1 MLSIV
6 LEFMWKR
13 VISIIL
19 VLVIAGLLGYFLGYY
34 HQSKTIIKPDESVID
49 SLESLKA
56 SYESITDSLFLL
68 RTEND
73 SLSKQKIR
81 EVTKYCFV
89 ESIRYIEKQTGIDSI
104 QTVVSD
110 SDSVAVMHNQE
121 LQVISGKLAELEGLQ
136 EQVRIDSAIIETQAE
151 NIRVSDTLLIIK
163 DEQILYE
170 KQQTKKSKR
179 KFFGIGAGVG
189 AVLTGLLW
197 ILL

>member
-1 MLSIV
+1 
-6 LEFMWKR
+6 MWKR
-13 VISIIL
+13 VISVIL
-19 VLVIAGLLGYFLGYY
+19 VLAIAGLLGYFLGYR
-34 HQSKTIIKPDESVID
+34 QSKTIIKPDESVID

-81 EVTKYCFV
+81 EVTKYCFIENV
-89 ESIRYIEKQTGIDSI
+89 KYIEKQTGIDSI

-121 LQVISGKLAELEGLQ
+121 LQKISGKLAELEGLQ

-170 KQQTKKSKR
+170 KQQTKKAKR

-189 AVLTGLLW
+189 ATLVGLLW

>member
-1 MLSIV
+1 MLNIV
-6 LEFMWKR
+6 WEFMWKR
-13 VISIIL
+13 VISVIL
-19 VLVIAGLLGYFLGYY
+19 VLAIAGLLGYFLGYR
-34 HQSKTIIKPDESVID
+34 QSKTIIKPDESVID

-89 ESIRYIEKQTGIDSI
+89 ESVKYIEKQTGIDSI

-110 SDSVAVMHNQE
+110 SDSIAVMHNQE
-121 LQVISGKLAELEGLQ
+121 LQKISGKLAELGGLQ
-136 EQVRIDSAIIETQAE
+136 EQIRIDSAIIEAQAE

-170 KQQTKKSKR
+170 KQQTKEAKR

-189 AVLTGLLW
+189 ATLVGLLW

>member
-1 MLSIV
+1 MPNIV
-6 LEFMWKR
+6 WEFMWKR
-13 VISIIL
+13 VISVIL
-19 VLVIAGLLGYFLGYY
+19 VLAIAGLLGYFLGYR
-34 HQSKTIIKPDESVID
+34 QSKTIIKPDESVID

-89 ESIRYIEKQTGIDSI
+89 ESVKYIEKQTGIDSI
-104 QTVVSD
+104 QTVISD

-121 LQVISGKLAELEGLQ
+121 LQKISGKLAELGGLQ
-136 EQVRIDSAIIETQAE
+136 EQIRIDSAIIEAQAE

-170 KQQTKKSKR
+170 KQQTKEAKR

-189 AVLTGLLW
+189 ATLIGLLW

>member
-1 MLSIV
+1 MPNIV
-6 LEFMWKR
+6 WEFMWKR
-13 VISIIL
+13 VISVIL
-19 VLVIAGLLGYFLGYY
+19 VLAIAGLLGYFLGYR
-34 HQSKTIIKPDESVID
+34 QSKTIIKPDESVID

-89 ESIRYIEKQTGIDSI
+89 ESVKYIEKQTGIDSI
-104 QTVVSD
+104 QTVISD

-121 LQVISGKLAELEGLQ
+121 LQKISGKLAELGGLQ
-136 EQVRIDSAIIETQAE
+136 EQIRLDSAIIEAQAE

-170 KQQTKKSKR
+170 KQQTKKAKR

-189 AVLTGLLW
+189 ATLVGLLW

>member
-1 MLSIV
+1 
-6 LEFMWKR
+6 MWKR

-19 VLVIAGLLGYFLGYY
+19 VLVIAGLLGYFLGH
-34 HQSKTIIKPDESVID
+34 HQSKIIIKPDESVID

-81 EVTKYCFV
+81 EVTKYCFI
-89 ESIRYIEKQTGIDSI
+89 ESVKYIEKQTGIDSI
-104 QTVVSD
+104 QTVISD
-110 SDSVAVMHNQE
+110 SDSVAVIHNQE

-136 EQVRIDSAIIETQAE
+136 EQVRIDSAIIDAQAE
-151 NIRVSDTLLIIK
+151 NIRISDTLLIIK

-170 KQQTKKSKR
+170 KQQTKKAKR

-189 AVLTGLLW
+189 ATIVGLLW

>member
-1 MLSIV
+1 MPNIV
-6 LEFMWKR
+6 WEFMWKR
-13 VISIIL
+13 VISVIL
-19 VLVIAGLLGYFLGYY
+19 VLAIAGLLGYFLGYR
-34 HQSKTIIKPDESVID
+34 QSKTIIKPDESVID

-81 EVTKYCFV
+81 EVTKYCFI
-89 ESIRYIEKQTGIDSI
+89 ESVKYIEKQTGIDSI
-104 QTVVSD
+104 QTVISD

-121 LQVISGKLAELEGLQ
+121 LQKISGKLAELGGLQ
-136 EQVRIDSAIIETQAE
+136 EQIRLDSAIIEAQAE

-170 KQQTKKSKR
+170 KQQTKKAKR

-189 AVLTGLLW
+189 ATLVGLLW

>member
-1 MLSIV
+1 MLNIV
-6 LEFMWKR
+6 WEFMLKR
-13 VISIIL
+13 VLSIIL
-19 VLVIAGLLGYFLGYY
+19 VLLIAGVLGYFLG
-34 HQSKTIIKPDESVID
+34 SRGTKVITKPDESVID

-73 SLSKQKIR
+73 SLSKAKVR

-89 ESIRYIEKQTGIDSI
+89 ESIQYIEKQTGIDSI
-104 QTVVSD
+104 QTVVND
-110 SDSVAVMHNQE
+110 TDSVALLHNQE

-151 NIRVSDTLLIIK
+151 NIRVSDTLLVIK

-170 KQQTKKSKR
+170 KQQTKKAKK
-179 KFFGIGAGVG
+179 KFFGIGTGVG
-189 AVLTGLLW
+189 AVIVGLLW

>member
-1 MLSIV
+1 
-6 LEFMWKR
+6 MWKR
-13 VISIIL
+13 VISVIL
-19 VLVIAGLLGYFLGYY
+19 VLAITGLLGYFLG
-34 HQSKTIIKPDESVID
+34 HRQTETIIKPDESVID

-56 SYESITDSLFLL
+56 SYESITDSLFKKKKK
-68 RTEND
+68 ND
-73 SLSKQKIR
+73 SLSKQKVR
-81 EVTKYCFV
+81 EVTKYCFI

-104 QTVVSD
+104 KTVVSD

-121 LQVISGKLAELEGLQ
+121 LQAISGKLAELEGLQ

-170 KQQTKKSKR
+170 KQQTKKAKR
-179 KFFGIGAGVG
+179 NFFGIGVGVG
-189 AVLTGLLW
+189 TALTGLLW

>member
-1 MLSIV
+1 MLNIV
-6 LEFMWKR
+6 WEFMWKR
-13 VISIIL
+13 VISVIL
-19 VLVIAGLLGYFLGYY
+19 VLAIAGLLGYFLGYR
-34 HQSKTIIKPDESVID
+34 QSKTIIKPDESVID

-89 ESIRYIEKQTGIDSI
+89 ESVKYIEKQTGIDSI

-110 SDSVAVMHNQE
+110 SDSIAVMHNQE
-121 LQVISGKLAELEGLQ
+121 LQKISGKLAELGGLQ
-136 EQVRIDSAIIETQAE
+136 EQIRIDSAIIETQAE

-170 KQQTKKSKR
+170 KQQTKKAKR
-179 KFFGIGAGVG
+179 KFFGIGAGAG
-189 AVLTGLLW
+189 ATLVGLLW

>member
-1 MLSIV
+1 MPNIV
-6 LEFMWKR
+6 WEFMWKR
-13 VISIIL
+13 VISVIL
-19 VLVIAGLLGYFLGYY
+19 VLAIAGLLGYFLGYR
-34 HQSKTIIKPDESVID
+34 QSKTIIKPDESVID

-89 ESIRYIEKQTGIDSI
+89 ESVKYIEKQTGIDSI
-104 QTVVSD
+104 QTVISD
-110 SDSVAVMHNQE
+110 SDSIAVMHNQE
-121 LQVISGKLAELEGLQ
+121 LQKISGKLAELGGLQ
-136 EQVRIDSAIIETQAE
+136 EQIRLDSAIIEAQAE

-170 KQQTKKSKR
+170 KQQTKKAKR

-189 AVLTGLLW
+189 ATLVGLLW

>member
-1 MLSIV
+1 MLNIV
-6 LEFMWKR
+6 WEFMWKR
-13 VISIIL
+13 VISVIL
-19 VLVIAGLLGYFLGYY
+19 VLAIAGLLGYFLGYR
-34 HQSKTIIKPDESVID
+34 QSKTIIKPDESVID

-89 ESIRYIEKQTGIDSI
+89 ESVKYIEKQTGIDSI
-104 QTVVSD
+104 QTVISD

-121 LQVISGKLAELEGLQ
+121 LQKISGKLAELGGLQ
-136 EQVRIDSAIIETQAE
+136 EQIRIDSAIIEAQAE

-170 KQQTKKSKR
+170 KQQTKEAKR

-189 AVLTGLLW
+189 ATLVGLLW

>member
-1 MLSIV
+1 MPNIV
-6 LEFMWKR
+6 WEFMWKR
-13 VISIIL
+13 VISVIL
-19 VLVIAGLLGYFLGYY
+19 VLAIAGLLGYFLGYR
-34 HQSKTIIKPDESVID
+34 QSKTIIKPDESVID

-89 ESIRYIEKQTGIDSI
+89 ESVKYIEKQTGIDSI
-104 QTVVSD
+104 QTVISD

-121 LQVISGKLAELEGLQ
+121 LQKISGKLAELGGLQ
-136 EQVRIDSAIIETQAE
+136 EQIRIDSAIIEAQAE

-170 KQQTKKSKR
+170 KQQTKKAKR

-189 AVLTGLLW
+189 ATLVGLLW

>member
-1 MLSIV
+1 MPNIV
-6 LEFMWKR
+6 WEFMWKR
-13 VISIIL
+13 VISVIL
-19 VLVIAGLLGYFLGYY
+19 VLVVAGLLGYFLGYR
-34 HQSKTIIKPDESVID
+34 QTKTIIKPDESVID

-81 EVTKYCFV
+81 EVTKYCFI
-89 ESIRYIEKQTGIDSI
+89 ESVRYIEKQTGIDSI
-104 QTVVSD
+104 QTAISD

-121 LQVISGKLAELEGLQ
+121 LQKISGKLAELEGLQ
-136 EQVRIDSAIIETQAE
+136 EQVRIDSAIIETQVE

-170 KQQTKKSKR
+170 KQQTKKAKR
-179 KFFGIGAGVG
+179 KFFGLGVG
-189 AVLTGLLW
+189 AGAILTGLLW

>member
-1 MLSIV
+1 MLNIV
-6 LEFMWKR
+6 WEFMWKR
-13 VISIIL
+13 VISVIL
-19 VLVIAGLLGYFLGYY
+19 VLAIAGLLGYFLGYR
-34 HQSKTIIKPDESVID
+34 QSKTIIKPDESVID

-89 ESIRYIEKQTGIDSI
+89 ESVKYIEKQTGIDSI

-110 SDSVAVMHNQE
+110 SDSIAVMHNQE
-121 LQVISGKLAELEGLQ
+121 LQKISGKLAELGGLQ
-136 EQVRIDSAIIETQAE
+136 EQIRIDSAIIEAQAE

-170 KQQTKKSKR
+170 KQQTKKAKR

-189 AVLTGLLW
+189 ATLIGLLW